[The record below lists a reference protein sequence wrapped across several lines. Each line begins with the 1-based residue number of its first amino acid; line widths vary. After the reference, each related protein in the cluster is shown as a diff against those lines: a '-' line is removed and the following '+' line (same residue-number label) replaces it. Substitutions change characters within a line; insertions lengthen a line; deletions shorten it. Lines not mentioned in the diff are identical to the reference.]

1 MLFIHDADPVNRSWF
16 PRGACAKKNFF
27 YTEESDII
35 IIAWFIYT
43 FNSRLAE
50 LQRVYKQILIKITYN
65 IIYIN
70 YTLCV

>member
-1 MLFIHDADPVNRSWF
+1 MTPTPSTEADFHEGRVP
-16 PRGACAKKNFF
+16 KNIFF
-27 YTEESDII
+27 TEESDII

-70 YTLCV
+70 YPKYVYI